1 MKKKYKP
8 PYSAE
13 FRSQAVTLAETSGQ
27 SFNQTAMGLG
37 IDDKTLARWVR
48 EAHPDRHPAAT
59 SPAEEPAPHATCER
73 RIRTLEMERDILKK
87 AIAFFAKEQW

>member
-1 MKKKYKP
+1 MQKKYKP
-8 PYSAE
+8 PYSAQ

-27 SFNQTAMGLG
+27 SYNQVAKGLG
-37 IDDKTLARWVR
+37 IDDKTLTRWVKAAR
-48 EAHPDRHPAAT
+48 PDRHPAGT
-59 SPAEEPAPHATCER
+59 GPTEDPVSHATCES